1 MQKST
6 KRTARRHRSAE
17 KSSNA
22 ALPTLLKSILIALP
36 IALAVGLLLLLLCTA
51 LLLTTKDPDRYHDI
65 AGLAVLYLTALLSGM
80 LTTVLHGRR
89 TPLVCGLVSGG
100 CLLLLFSLPALF
112 VRDNEI
118 TNVGIALLLRALLLP
133 AATAGA
139 VLLTKKRKKRR
150 R

>member
-1 MQKST
+1 MQKNS
-6 KRTARRHRSAE
+6 KRKAWRHRPTE
-17 KSSNA
+17 KSGNA

-36 IALAVGLLLLLLCTA
+36 IALGAGLLLLLLCTA
-51 LLLTTKDPDRYHDI
+51 LLLTAKDPDRYHDI
-65 AGLAVLYLTALLSGM
+65 AGLAVLYLTALLAGM

-89 TPLVCGLVSGG
+89 TPLVCGLASGG

-118 TNVGIALLLRALLLP
+118 AHVGIALLLRALLLP

-139 VLLTKKRKKRR
+139 VLLAKKRKKRR